1 MNTARH
7 TTLSD
12 LFVLFE
18 ALQAQQR
25 GRRLPV
31 RPQDAA
37 DDYDARYEREA
48 SAADARH
55 QQLREE
61 R

>member
-37 DDYDARYEREA
+37 DDIYPDDGANRADRAYQQRRE
-48 SAADARH
+48 DV
-55 QQLREE
+55 
-61 R
+61 